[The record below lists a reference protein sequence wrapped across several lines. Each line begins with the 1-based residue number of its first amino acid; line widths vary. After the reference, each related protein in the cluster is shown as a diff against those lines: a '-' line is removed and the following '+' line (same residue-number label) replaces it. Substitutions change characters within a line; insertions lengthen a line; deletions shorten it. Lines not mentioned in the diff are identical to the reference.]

1 MERERIARRIAY
13 GCLALVLL
21 GVALFIG
28 WVLWSMGH
36 LAGYW

>member
-1 MERERIARRIAY
+1 MIERATY
-13 GCLALVLL
+13 GCLALTLAA
-21 GVALFIG
+21 VALFID